1 MPTTETPDKKY
12 FNLAEANRL
21 VGCVDGVVIDHKHGY
36 VGRIVK
42 DLMDTYS
49 ALIMVRRNMNTS
61 KKILSELNW
70 IISLALVG
78 FIMALGPVLIKVY
91 SVGKMPGNQSPIDV
105 RTVNQAIDYLNP

>member
-49 ALIMVRRNMNTS
+49 ALIMVRRNIERLTS
-61 KKILSELNW
+61 KRASKNELDQLEEIFETKIGELGN
-70 IISLALVG
+70 LVDELH
-78 FIMALGPVLIKVY
+78 A
-91 SVGKMPGNQSPIDV
+91 VGVEFTS
-105 RTVNQAIDYLNP
+105 